1 MDKLIEKTGENKMKK
16 IELTSPIEFWGGTTE
31 WRMDHV
37 GPDTV
42 ALTNARGK
50 CWIVMVSGRKRFKL
64 RYKWIMLLLMMW
76 SAGMTTIAAAIMVY
90 VAAR

>member
-1 MDKLIEKTGENKMKK
+1 MQKEDSKMKK
-16 IELTSPIEFWGGTTE
+16 MIELPIPVECWVGTTE

-37 GPDTV
+37 GQDTV

-64 RYKWIMLLLMMW
+64 RYKRIMLLLMMW

>member
-16 IELTSPIEFWGGTTE
+16 IELTIPIEFWGGTTE

-42 ALTNARGK
+42 ALTNARG
-50 CWIVMVSGRKRFKL
+50 
-64 RYKWIMLLLMMW
+64 
-76 SAGMTTIAAAIMVY
+76 
-90 VAAR
+90 

>member
-1 MDKLIEKTGENKMKK
+1 MKRK
-16 IELTSPIEFWGGTTE
+16 IELVIPLEYWAGESD
-31 WRMDHV
+31 WRLDHV
-37 GPDTV
+37 APDTV
-42 ALTNARGK
+42 AITNARGK

-64 RYKWIMLLLMMW
+64 RYKRIMLLLMMW

>member
-1 MDKLIEKTGENKMKK
+1 MQKEDSKMKK
-16 IELTSPIEFWGGTTE
+16 MIELTIPVECWVGTTE

-37 GPDTV
+37 GQDTV
-42 ALTNARGK
+42 ARTNARGK

-64 RYKWIMLLLMMW
+64 RYKRIMLLLMMW

>member
-1 MDKLIEKTGENKMKK
+1 MQKEDSKMKK
-16 IELTSPIEFWGGTTE
+16 MIELTSPVECWVGTTE

-37 GPDTV
+37 GQDTV

-64 RYKWIMLLLMMW
+64 RYKRIMLLLMMW

>member
-1 MDKLIEKTGENKMKK
+1 MQKEDSKMKK
-16 IELTSPIEFWGGTTE
+16 MIELTNPVECWVGTTE

-37 GPDTV
+37 GQDTV

-64 RYKWIMLLLMMW
+64 RYKRIMLLLMMW